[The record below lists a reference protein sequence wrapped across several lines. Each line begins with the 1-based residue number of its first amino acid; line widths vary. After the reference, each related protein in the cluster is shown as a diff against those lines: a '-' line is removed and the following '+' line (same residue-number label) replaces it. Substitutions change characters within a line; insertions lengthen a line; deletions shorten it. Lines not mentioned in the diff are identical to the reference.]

1 MSIMGTRVIRTED
14 PRLLTAGGVYV
25 DDLRTPELNAA
36 ARLTFVRSPVAHA
49 RITGIDTSEAL
60 SEPGVIAV
68 LTVRDM
74 DDLAPPPPSSGE
86 WDGSPA
92 PLGGPWAEPL
102 LAVDTV
108 RFVGEP
114 VAVVIT
120 DGRYQG
126 EDAAD
131 LVSVDYDPL
140 PVVLGPTAAVAEET
154 LLFPAAGTNVCVSQA
169 VSADDTPFDAC
180 DVVVEQDIVNQRVA
194 CLPLE
199 GRATA
204 AAYENGKLTVWA
216 SSQNAQVS
224 RFILAGALGMAPDQI
239 RVIVPDV
246 GGGFGAKIGIDRD
259 TITIAWAARKTG
271 RALRWAETRSE
282 NLVAMTQG
290 RAQLQRI
297 KIGGSRDGRILA
309 YRIDVIQDAG
319 AYARIG
325 GVLPFFTCLMAPG
338 VYDIPAVQAGFRTAV
353 TNTTPIAPYRG
364 AGRPEATAA
373 IERAVDL
380 FAAEIGMDPA
390 EVRRRNF
397 IAPDQFPFQTKTGAM
412 YDTGRYEEAL
422 DKALAAAGYD
432 QLRQEQQRRR

>member
-1 MSIMGTRVIRTED
+1 MCCRPLCGASHGSPPYSGVGSLAKPPRGFTGQTAAEGYMSILGTRVIRTED

-49 RITGIDTSEAL
+49 RITGIDASQAL

-102 LAVDTV
+102 LAIDTV

-126 EDAAD
+126 EDVAD
-131 LVSVDYDPL
+131 LVTVDYDPL
-140 PVVLGPTAAVAEET
+140 PVVLGPTAAVSDEI
-154 LLFPAAGTNVCVSQA
+154 LLFP
-169 VSADDTPFDAC
+169 
-180 DVVVEQDIVNQRVA
+180 
-194 CLPLE
+194 
-199 GRATA
+199 
-204 AAYENGKLTVWA
+204 
-216 SSQNAQVS
+216 
-224 RFILAGALGMAPDQI
+224 AGALGMAPDQI
-239 RVIVPDV
+239 RVVVPDV

-259 TITIAWAARKTG
+259 TITIAWAARKLG
-271 RALRWAETRSE
+271 RSLRWAETRSE

-290 RAQLQRI
+290 RGQLQHI
-297 KIGGSRDGRILA
+297 KIGGTRDGRVLA
-309 YRIDVIQDAG
+309 YRLDVIQDIG
-319 AYARIG
+319 AYARVG
-325 GVLPFFTCLMAPG
+325 GLLPFLTCLMAPG
-338 VYDIPAVQAGFRTAV
+338 VYDIPDVQAGFRQAF
-353 TNTTPIAPYRG
+353 TNTTPVSAYRG

-390 EVRRRNF
+390 QVRRRNF
-397 IAPDQFPFQTKTGAM
+397 IAPDKFPFQTKTGA
-412 YDTGRYEEAL
+412 
-422 DKALAAAGYD
+422 
-432 QLRQEQQRRR
+432 